1 MITKETVAN
10 WLLTYRDNDRD
21 GVFAKD
27 GKRDL
32 LRYWVTDD
40 CFSVTL
46 LDDEYYILNWIES
59 YGGEGQGDNC
69 GIIFSVTSRDNVS
82 YWKVPGFY
90 SSDNGATYY
99 WEQVHEVSKK
109 LKTIEVWE

>member
-1 MITKETVAN
+1 MITKEIVAN
-10 WLLTYRDNDRD
+10 WLLTYRENDDR
-21 GVFAKD
+21 FFTKD
-27 GKRDL
+27 GKKYL
-32 LRYWVTDD
+32 LRSWVMDD
-40 CFSVTL
+40 YFEACVYNG
-46 LDDEYYILNWIES
+46 ENYYLKGIES

-99 WEQVHEVSKK
+99 WNQVHEVSKK